1 LEAKFSGSQLVCKR
15 KKTRASEPM
24 WPETEAGPRSRDSCN
39 EWPLGWALRKHHDDD
54 SDSHRN
60 GAADSGRPF
69 ALGRAVETYN

>member
-1 LEAKFSGSQLVCKR
+1 
-15 KKTRASEPM
+15 M